1 MSENVYAQKDWFNHC
16 DYITTL
22 LYSCI
27 TTLLY
32 SRITTLIE
40 L

>member
-1 MSENVYAQKDWFNHC
+1 MSENVYAQKGWFNHC

-32 SRITTLIE
+32 YYIAVL
-40 L
+40 LY